1 MLDIWKVE
9 STRAKAIPEGH
20 LYALSKE
27 DGKLLELLVGESDV
41 LIKGLSQ
48 NGINPSWWHNDVTNI
63 TLLNNFII

>member
-1 MLDIWKVE
+1 MTAQKCLVKDLKTIISVPDIWKVE

-20 LYALSKE
+20 LYALSKV

-48 NGINPSWWHNDVTNI
+48 NGIN
-63 TLLNNFII
+63 